1 MKISKDFLLK
11 AVAGLILA
19 GIFFELGTWQLQRA
33 QDSKKAG
40 QVKISNAVAALSDLE
55 VAGSNQPPTAT
66 NRMVSF
72 TGRYIKSYIAKNQS
86 IDYGNGRKNLT
97 LEVRLMKIAKSPT
110 NPNEQGILVVRGISG
125 IADQMLPDQ
134 VKVIGRLYP
143 RQSSDVA
150 AGDTQSLSRIDP
162 ALIAG
167 TANLELFDGYVV
179 AQIEQNQIGQRIVAN
194 RIPAGVLT
202 SKVAG
207 FYWQHLTYVIIWW
220 LMALLSLSAPFY
232 NRLRDKVG
240 I

>member
-1 MKISKDFLLK
+1 MKINKEFILK
-11 AVAGLILA
+11 AFAGLLVA
-19 GIFFELGTWQLQRA
+19 GIFFELGIWQLHRA
-33 QDSKKAG
+33 QDSKLAG
-40 QVKISNAVAALSDLE
+40 QVKVSSQVARLADLE
-55 VAGSNQPPTAT
+55 VAGANQPAAAT

-72 TGRYIKSYIAKNQS
+72 SGRYVKSFIAKNQS
-86 IDYGNGRKNLT
+86 VNYGAGRKVET
-97 LEVRLMKIAKSPT
+97 LEVRLMKLE
-110 NPNEQGILVVRGISG
+110 NNQGILVVRGISG
-125 IADQMLPDQ
+125 ITNQVIPDL
-134 VKVIGRLYP
+134 VKVVGRLYP

-150 AGDTQSLSRIDP
+150 AGDMQSLSRIDP

-167 TANLELFDGYVV
+167 VDNLELFDGYVV

-207 FYWQHLTYVIIWW
+207 FYWQHLTYVFIWW

>member
-1 MKISKDFLLK
+1 
-11 AVAGLILA
+11 
-19 GIFFELGTWQLQRA
+19 
-33 QDSKKAG
+33 
-40 QVKISNAVAALSDLE
+40 
-55 VAGSNQPPTAT
+55 
-66 NRMVSF
+66 MVSF
-72 TGRYIKSYIAKNQS
+72 SGRYVKSFIAKNQS
-86 IDYGNGRKNLT
+86 VNYGAGRKVET
-97 LEVRLMKIAKSPT
+97 LEVRLMKLE
-110 NPNEQGILVVRGISG
+110 NNQGILVVRGISG
-125 IADQMLPDQ
+125 ITNQVIPDL
-134 VKVIGRLYP
+134 VKVVGRLYP

-150 AGDTQSLSRIDP
+150 AGDMQSLSRIDP

-167 TANLELFDGYVV
+167 VDNLELFDGYVV

-207 FYWQHLTYVIIWW
+207 FYWQHLTYVFIWW